1 MKKQLMRIDFKTFL
15 KLINITSLLKKEAQ
29 MLKIEDLKYLE
40 NLKSE
45 SNSLIERINKLKS
58 KPQKII
64 TDGVRGSSKTF
75 PYTQHTMKI
84 ERIR

>member
-1 MKKQLMRIDFKTFL
+1 MRIDFKTFL

-58 KPQKII
+58 KPQKILI
-64 TDGVRGSSKTF
+64 DGVKGSSKTF